1 VARDEPVESFVL
13 RQNIARYRTMLESRT
28 LDEAQ
33 RRTIERLLSEEEGK
47 YRAMDSPKNE
57 SA

>member
-1 VARDEPVESFVL
+1 
-13 RQNIARYRTMLESRT
+13 MLESRT